1 MYGMEVG
8 VKINN
13 NVGPSVQNLNTD
25 SLKNAKSDATKDSSK
40 SKLAAEF
47 SGSASLNISPTA
59 KSRIEEFNKI
69 KAAAI
74 SSPDVREEKIERL
87 RSLIDSGNYKVDA
100 EAIADR
106 MVDEQA
112 ADAVMAMTE

>member
-1 MYGMEVG
+1 MFGMEVG

-13 NVGPSVQNLNTD
+13 NIGPSVQNLNTD
-25 SLKNAKSDATKDSSK
+25 SLKNTKSDSAKDSK
-40 SKLAAEF
+40 SKMAAEF

-87 RSLIDSGNYKVDA
+87 RNLIDSGNYKIDA
-100 EAIADR
+100 ETIADR
-106 MVDEQA
+106 MVDEHA
-112 ADAVMAMTE
+112 ADAVMAMKE